1 MPTPDELL
9 SIEGST
15 QDNVILSDS
24 ILYLPALH
32 SLNNVQ
38 CTQDLSG
45 NTMYLN
51 NSNFSTF

>member
-45 NTMYLN
+45 NTTYLN